1 MDWESGIDIYALLC
15 VKQVDSG
22 NLIYSAG
29 SSAQC
34 SMMAWR
40 GGMGEGGRLRK
51 EGYMYTYS

>member
-34 SMMAWR
+34 SM
-40 GGMGEGGRLRK
+40 
-51 EGYMYTYS
+51 TT

>member
-1 MDWESGIDIYALLC
+1 MDWESGIDIYALLH

-34 SMMAWR
+34 SVM
-40 GGMGEGGRLRK
+40 
-51 EGYMYTYS
+51 T